1 MTRKPMYAIS
11 VCYFPVFFQLS
22 KHASMQPRLCRGKIL
37 LVTVYTPCRSNFRP
51 YFDPDFSVHSFQRLA
66 RHLNF
71 LTVSVVPC
79 ERNTRVY
86 MIAPVKKF
94 GRVRLSTNFSWKQIW
109 RRMQTWKGDE
119 FLLGFKFSR
128 GQISRKVS
136 MNFFNGPSLA
146 FLEPG
151 IWDFKE
157 IWKGDSGLYLWIG
170 RGI

>member
-37 LVTVYTPCRSNFRP
+37 SVTVYTPCRSNFRP
-51 YFDPDFSVHSFQRLA
+51 YIDPDFSVHSFQRLA

-136 MNFFNGPSLA
+136 MNFFNGPFGHQEAWCMNSSWLTSLIVNRDLGK
-146 FLEPG
+146 F
-151 IWDFKE
+151 
-157 IWKGDSGLYLWIG
+157 S
-170 RGI
+170 